1 MIKIEAIINPLKYDN
16 VKCSLNS
23 AGIKRIKVSD
33 IIGVRESNKF
43 AVPEYETNHPFD
55 LISMIKIEIFI
66 DEEHPVNLVSAILQ
80 SAGTAQ
86 ISIERIM
93 IPTLEEKVRIS
104 INKLLENN
112 ANYSN
117 N

>member
-16 VKCSLNS
+16 VKCSLNE
-23 AGIKRIKVSD
+23 AGIKRMKVSD
-33 IIGVRESNKF
+33 IIGVKESSKF
-43 AVPEYETNHPFD
+43 ALSEYETKHPFD
-55 LISMIKIEIFI
+55 FITRIKIEII
-66 DEEHPVNLVSAILQ
+66 TDKEHSENLVSTIIE

-86 ISIERIM
+86 IIIERIM

-104 INKLLENN
+104 IDKFLENA